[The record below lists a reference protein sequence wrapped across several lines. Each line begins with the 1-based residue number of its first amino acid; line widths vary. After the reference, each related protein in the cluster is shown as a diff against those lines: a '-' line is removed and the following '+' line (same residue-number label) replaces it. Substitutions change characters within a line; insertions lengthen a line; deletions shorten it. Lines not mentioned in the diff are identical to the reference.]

1 MGPAPLFT
9 RDELETAFRLIL
21 PQDVA
26 ARCARQWFDEFASES
41 VDERGY
47 FLYEEWWNTS
57 GTPSSLA
64 HGLVVQTGS
73 ATDVERDAHERRFFG
88 SMTIPERVEFLM
100 RFSDFHLN
108 LVALVSDELRHRV
121 QAAIR
126 ASDAQMDRRINQMR
140 RIVKA
145 FSVPNTEGAA

>member
-1 MGPAPLFT
+1 MSYSVEEVGMIHLFFFFSSRRRHT
-9 RDELETAFRLIL
+9 RCGRDWSS
-21 PQDVA
+21 DV
-26 ARCARQWFDEFASES
+26 CSSD
-41 VDERGY
+41 
-47 FLYEEWWNTS
+47 L
-57 GTPSSLA
+57 PSSLA

-73 ATDVERDAHERRFFG
+73 ATDVERDAHERRVFG

-126 ASDAQMDRRINQMR
+126 ASDAQIDRRINQMR
-140 RIVKA
+140 RVVKA
-145 FSVPNTEGAA
+145 FSVPNTE

>member
-1 MGPAPLFT
+1 MVPIMGPAPLFT

-64 HGLVVQTGS
+64 HGLDGVPDRSEEHTSELQSHHDLVCRLLL
-73 ATDVERDAHERRFFG
+73 EKKKKK
-88 SMTIPERVEFLM
+88 TIQP
-100 RFSDFHLN
+100 S
-108 LVALVSDELRHRV
+108 
-121 QAAIR
+121 I
-126 ASDAQMDRRINQMR
+126 
-140 RIVKA
+140 K
-145 FSVPNTEGAA
+145 